1 EPILPLYCL
10 DPRQFGQTSFG
21 FAKTG
26 PHRAQFLL
34 QSLADLRRTLRD
46 RGSDLIVRQGYPEQV
61 IGDLVQSLGLD
72 GVVWHTPVTQEE
84 LAVDAAL
91 CDRLVSLGVD
101 YQRHWDG
108 TLYHPDQLP
117 FSLADL
123 PELFTPFRQRVEQQS
138 RLARPDPSPDRL
150 PPLEALAALD
160 RGEIPCLADL
170 GLATPT
176 PDPRA
181 VMVFRGGEGTALE
194 RLQYYLWDSDR

>member
-1 EPILPLYCL
+1 ATGEPILPLYCL

-34 QSLADLRRTLRD
+34 QSLTDLRRALRD
-46 RGSDLIVRQGYPEQV
+46 RGSDLVVRQGYPEQV
-61 IGDLVQSLGLD
+61 IGDLVQSLGL
-72 GVVWHTPVTQEE
+72 GRVIWHTPVTQEE
-84 LAVDAAL
+84 LAVDGAL
-91 CDRLVSLGVD
+91 CDRLASLGVD

-138 RLARPDPSPDRL
+138 EVTSPLPPPDRL
-150 PPLEALAALD
+150 PSLETL
-160 RGEIPCLADL
+160 
-170 GLATPT
+170 
-176 PDPRA
+176 
-181 VMVFRGGEGTALE
+181 
-194 RLQYYLWDSDR
+194 